1 MRTSGY
7 GINAKQMGLVRQRST
22 IAKAQARTIEQAS
35 SGKRIN
41 RAADDVARLAASTQ
55 MKVRADA
62 LAVANRNLNDVTSL
76 LQTAEGGMESAGNII
91 KRMTELATHASS
103 AGLSEEQRGYLIHE
117 FEALKVDLD
126 HLAETVE
133 YNGEKMLGEGICVS
147 FQSGPD
153 ASSDSRYHFELR
165 QPFYHRNFPIPPGE
179 VRATLQDFVNE
190 PGDTM
195 TFNLL
200 GLPISFA
207 TFGTA
212 DQQANADSLEAALS
226 ANATALQDRGIS
238 FTKSGATI
246 EFFKANGCDYPP
258 SLNVDSIANIDNTP
272 SIDETVATLSN
283 FVNTAGHDMK
293 LVIEGVEVTFTAAG
307 TANQATNATRLETA
321 LTAQAAALSA
331 VGVAFSRSGSGS
343 AAQKTDFSADNAPTT
358 SR

>member
-1 MRTSGY
+1 MVNLVIGTASRRRSCEVGLIAYEPENRKVPNVRSSLDLGQSVTQSGILGFTAKITLSCQIVVSRASVFRPFHPQWALHNPTQLLLNWHTTCFAYPMRTSGC

-76 LQTAEGGMESAGNII
+76 PLQTAEGGMESAGNII

-153 ASSDSRYHFELR
+153 GSSDSRYHFELR
-165 QPFYHRNFPIPPGE
+165 PALLSPKLPYPTGRGTRDAARLCERAWRYHDLQP
-179 VRATLQDFVNE
+179 
-190 PGDTM
+190 
-195 TFNLL
+195 L
-200 GLPISFA
+200 G
-207 TFGTA
+207 
-212 DQQANADSLEAALS
+212 
-226 ANATALQDRGIS
+226 
-238 FTKSGATI
+238 
-246 EFFKANGCDYPP
+246 
-258 SLNVDSIANIDNTP
+258 
-272 SIDETVATLSN
+272 
-283 FVNTAGHDMK
+283 
-293 LVIEGVEVTFTAAG
+293 
-307 TANQATNATRLETA
+307 
-321 LTAQAAALSA
+321 
-331 VGVAFSRSGSGS
+331 
-343 AAQKTDFSADNAPTT
+343 PTY
-358 SR
+358 